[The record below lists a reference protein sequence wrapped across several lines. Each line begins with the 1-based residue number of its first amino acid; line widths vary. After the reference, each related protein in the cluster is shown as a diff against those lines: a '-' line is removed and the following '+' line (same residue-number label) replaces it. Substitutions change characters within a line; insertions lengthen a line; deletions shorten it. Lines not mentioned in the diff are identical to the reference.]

1 MLIHRLKAAGLL
13 SFGPS
18 GVDLPMEPLNVLIGP
33 NGSGKSNFLEAIAL
47 LQAAPHDI
55 SAPVA
60 RMGGFREWLWKG
72 PPARAS
78 FTLEADVGYPPGG
91 VVRHVVTLADR
102 NGRLEVTHEQVKP
115 IGTYTDELVARS
127 FNRPPEKEW
136 GEWQPLD
143 SSPNV
148 NNENA
153 GGQLGKMYSSRVEFE
168 SDCAPT
174 VSLVS
179 LADAS
184 DYPALCHL
192 NRVSVWRHLKE
203 CYGWEKPRSVKDDPE
218 VLAVPAP
225 ETAYADPT
233 SDFTTAIV
241 SRLNV
246 ALGRHY
252 PEHGAES
259 GAAKTL
265 QDTSQPEEI
274 IAMLRRSGLA
284 GVADRLGFLRQLE
297 HEQEDADDLPLAL
310 DSLRELARFLM
321 DERWLPE
328 PEIGVSGD
336 GLAHA
341 EWRFPEIP
349 ETTGGNGFLVMEFLC
364 SGRVRFAAIA
374 TRTETEQEPSRIDG
388 TLSKVEALRAV
399 RPFTDQLQP
408 I

>member
-1 MLIHRLKAAGLL
+1 MVTAKLYVESGDHSRERGIRIREGWNEFFNTAG
-13 SFGPS
+13 
-18 GVDLPMEPLNVLIGP
+18 IG
-33 NGSGKSNFLEAIAL
+33 GR
-47 LQAAPHDI
+47 
-55 SAPVA
+55 V
-60 RMGGFREWLWKG
+60 RVVRGGDR
-72 PPARAS
+72 RR
-78 FTLEADVGYPPGG
+78 TLERLVKSLTRPRSDIVPFALV
-91 VVRHVVTLADR
+91 DR
-102 NGRLEVTHEQVKP
+102 KQP
-115 IGTYTDELVARS
+115 IAEGQTV
-127 FNRPPEKEW
+127 
-136 GEWQPLD
+136 WQ
-143 SSPNV
+143 
-148 NNENA
+148 
-153 GGQLGKMYSSRVEFE
+153 
-168 SDCAPT
+168 
-174 VSLVS
+174 
-179 LADAS
+179 
-184 DYPALCHL
+184 
-192 NRVSVWRHLKE
+192 HLKE
-203 CYGWEKPRSVKDDPE
+203 CYGWEKPGSVKDDPE

-233 SDFTTAIV
+233 RDLTTAIV

-246 ALGRHY
+246 ALGHHQ
-252 PEHGAES
+252 EHGAES

-274 IAMLRRSGLA
+274 IALLRRSGLA
-284 GVADRLGFLRQLE
+284 GVADRLGYLRQLELELE
-297 HEQEDADDLPLAL
+297 HEQEDAGDLPLAL

-349 ETTGGNGFLVMEFLC
+349 ATTGGNGLLVMEFLC

-374 TRTETEQEPSRIDG
+374 KRTEAKQEPSRIDG

>member
-1 MLIHRLKAAGLL
+1 MVTAKLYVESGDHSRERGIRIREGWNEFFNTAGIGGRIRIVRGGDRRRTFERLVKSLMRPQSDIVLFAL
-13 SFGPS
+13 
-18 GVDLPMEPLNVLIGP
+18 VDRKQP
-33 NGSGKSNFLEAIAL
+33 IA
-47 LQAAPHDI
+47 
-55 SAPVA
+55 
-60 RMGGFREWLWKG
+60 E
-72 PPARAS
+72 
-78 FTLEADVGYPPGG
+78 
-91 VVRHVVTLADR
+91 
-102 NGRLEVTHEQVKP
+102 
-115 IGTYTDELVARS
+115 
-127 FNRPPEKEW
+127 
-136 GEWQPLD
+136 
-143 SSPNV
+143 
-148 NNENA
+148 
-153 GGQLGKMYSSRVEFE
+153 GQ
-168 SDCAPT
+168 T
-174 VSLVS
+174 
-179 LADAS
+179 
-184 DYPALCHL
+184 
-192 NRVSVWRHLKE
+192 VWRHLKE

-233 SDFTTAIV
+233 SDLTTAVV

-252 PEHGAES
+252 QEHGAES
-259 GAAKTL
+259 VAVKTL

-284 GVADRLGFLRQLE
+284 GVADRLGYLRQLE

-349 ETTGGNGFLVMEFLC
+349 ATTGGNGILVMEFLC

-374 TRTETEQEPSRIDG
+374 KRTEAKQEPSRIDG

-399 RPFTDQLQP
+399 RSFTDQLQP